1 MNPGEK
7 AYLIFANR
15 VDIRRVLPDMSEYD
29 SVLQGLENAI
39 ALDFHHD
46 KGYVYWSD
54 VTLDKIKRAYLN
66 GSQIKEV
73 VSYGLESPGMYS
85 TATFCCLGMD
95 ENLNFSEPVFILK
108 IKNLERVVFLFR
120 YTQTVHHYRNKPTN
134 NIGCNMQTYMFFLVL
149 FDKQY

>member
-1 MNPGEK
+1 MNTAEK

-39 ALDFHHD
+39 ALDFHHEM
-46 KGYVYWSD
+46 GYVYWSD

-73 VSYGLESPGMYS
+73 VSFGLESPGMCY
-85 TATFCCLGMD
+85 TATVSVLRW
-95 ENLNFSEPVFILK
+95 L
-108 IKNLERVVFLFR
+108 
-120 YTQTVHHYRNKPTN
+120 
-134 NIGCNMQTYMFFLVL
+134 IG
-149 FDKQY
+149 

>member
-1 MNPGEK
+1 MNTAEK

-39 ALDFHHD
+39 ALDFHHE

-73 VSYGLESPGMYS
+73 VSFGLESPGMVNTVSVSVIRY
-85 TATFCCLGMD
+85 
-95 ENLNFSEPVFILK
+95 LNFSTKQCHMILK
-108 IKNLERVVFLFR
+108 FTI
-120 YTQTVHHYRNKPTN
+120 
-134 NIGCNMQTYMFFLVL
+134 
-149 FDKQY
+149 